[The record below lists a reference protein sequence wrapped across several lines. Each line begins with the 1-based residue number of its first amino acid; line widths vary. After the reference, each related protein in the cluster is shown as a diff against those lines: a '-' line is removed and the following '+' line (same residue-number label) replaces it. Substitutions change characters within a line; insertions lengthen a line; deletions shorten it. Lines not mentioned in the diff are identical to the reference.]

1 MCSWLLGARLVSL
14 LGMLVSG
21 LCLVPVIII
30 HVTDRDH
37 SLLVMPL
44 LISLRVSSFFYLVTK
59 STKFDIQILRI
70 YTNRSHYIMDDVR
83 FGDVAVFIVFLGHSI
98 RSI

>member
-21 LCLVPVIII
+21 LCLLPVIII

-44 LISLRVSSFFYLVTK
+44 VVSLRVSSLFYHVTK
-59 STKFDIQILRI
+59 STKFDIRALLI
-70 YTNRSHYIMDDVR
+70 TNYSLSKLIS
-83 FGDVAVFIVFLGHSI
+83 L
-98 RSI
+98 

>member
-70 YTNRSHYIMDDVR
+70 YQWIP
-83 FGDVAVFIVFLGHSI
+83 L
-98 RSI
+98 